1 MSRRTII
8 HSVCVLGAGDDAD
21 WVLFDDGLVAAVG
34 TGDDWRPLEAAEVL
48 DASAVAGPHAV
59 LTPGFID
66 LHVHGG
72 HGHGHED
79 GAAAILAARDFHRSH
94 GTTRAVLSFATASM
108 DALRESAAL
117 TASLTGRAGILG
129 SHLEGPF
136 LTPARKG
143 AHDEALLRTP
153 DLGVLEDLLQAGE
166 GTVRQ
171 VTVAPELPGGLAAV
185 ERVVAAGAV
194 CAIGHTDADRDT
206 AARAFDAGATLL
218 THAFNAMPALLHRA
232 PGPIGAALAN
242 PSVTLELIVDGTHV
256 HPDLV
261 RMLIAAAPERVA
273 LITDAMSAAGM
284 PDGAYRLSSLD
295 VMVRDGV
302 ARLRDGDG
310 EGAIAGSTLT
320 QDEAL
325 RRTVQAGVPLEAAVD
340 ALTRV
345 PAAVLRRHDQG
356 RLSSGSVAD
365 AVLLDSEL
373 RVRAVW
379 ADGEAIPRD

>member
-8 HSVCVLGAGDDAD
+8 HSTRVLGAGDDAD
-21 WVLFDDGLVAAVG
+21 WVLFDDGLVAV
-34 TGDDWRPLEAAEVL
+34 TGIGDGWRRLGNAEVI
-48 DASAVAGPHAV
+48 DASAMGGPDAV
-59 LTPGFID
+59 LAPGFID

-72 HGHGHED
+72 WGHGHED
-79 GAAAILAARDFHRSH
+79 GAAAILAARDFHRRH
-94 GTTRAVLSFATASM
+94 GTTRAVLSFATASV
-108 DALRESAAL
+108 DALRERTAL

-153 DLGVLEDLLQAGE
+153 DLGVLDDLLDAGE

-194 CAIGHTDADRDT
+194 CAVGHTDADRDAT
-206 AARAFDAGATLL
+206 AQAFDAGATLL
-218 THAFNAMPALLHRA
+218 THAFNAMPGLLHRA
-232 PGPIGAALAN
+232 PGPIGAALSD
-242 PSVTLELIVDGTHV
+242 PRVTLELIVDGTHV

-261 RMLIAAAPERVA
+261 RMLILAAPDRVA
-273 LITDAMSAAGM
+273 LITDAMAAAGM

-295 VMVRDGV
+295 VTVRDGV
-302 ARLRDGDG
+302 ARVGDA
-310 EGAIAGSTLT
+310 GAIAGSTLT

-325 RRTVQAGVPLEAAVD
+325 RRTVQAGVALRTAVD

-345 PAAVLRRHDQG
+345 PADVLGRHDLG
-356 RLSSGSVAD
+356 RLSPHSVAD
-365 AVLLDSEL
+365 AVLLDSSL
-373 RVRAVW
+373 HVRGVW
-379 ADGEAIPRD
+379 ADGEAVPRG